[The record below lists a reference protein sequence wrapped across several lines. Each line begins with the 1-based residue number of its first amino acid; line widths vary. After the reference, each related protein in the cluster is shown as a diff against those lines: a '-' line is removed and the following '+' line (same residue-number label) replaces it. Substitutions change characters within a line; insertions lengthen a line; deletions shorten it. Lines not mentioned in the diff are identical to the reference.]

1 MTSFASAILAA
12 ALTVAVAAPA
22 LACPMTDKQAS
33 LTNGGSYKS
42 AQKDQGSSQS
52 K

>member
-1 MTSFASAILAA
+1 MTSFASAMLAA

-22 LACPMTDKQAS
+22 IACPMTDKQAS
-33 LTNGGSYKS
+33 LTDSGSYKT
-42 AQKDQGSSQS
+42 AQKDQSSSQS